1 MKKIVFAGMLLFGL
15 LILLAGAEAEMRP
28 KRVLL
33 LRDFD
38 ANYRWPTLLSDRI
51 LDYYREEPEARAP
64 IVTSVS
70 LGGRNKESGEQFR
83 FLVLDDLKKKRYD
96 LVICLTQSAADLLY
110 RYREELPEELDI
122 VLGDCSDLQT
132 IRRFGNATGVLRRY
146 NLEANIQ
153 FGLKLFPETER
164 ILVAVS
170 GDDETGR
177 LVEETRRSLAGK
189 GLPPVEFVAGTQIT
203 GAELIGKM
211 KALPERSFAVISN
224 WIEKESGEYSSAPFL
239 LSRIRQVYPGP
250 VLSPV
255 DTTLGSGLFGGVMF
269 LHQDYAREICMAVDR
284 CLAGESPG
292 HIPVSSCEPVP
303 VVDAREAARLGVPLD
318 SLTAATRII
327 HAPPPFL
334 DRTGIRLLFLLLTA
348 LVVVALVAEVLR
360 RQRNRY
366 AALNRRKLALLNAI
380 TDGIIETDADGV
392 VLDMNPAAE
401 AVTGISLKEA
411 AGMSVE
417 MLLPLFSSK
426 DHAPLPSLVAEA
438 LHSDRLVSAG
448 EHAELRR
455 RDGGRCHVSLSA
467 VRLCR
472 KKTDS
477 TCSVLLVLR
486 DTTAEYRQKRE
497 LAMRNGMLE
506 LAARISG
513 LSCFICRSDGTG
525 IELARYQ
532 PIWPKED
539 GRPVPPE
546 KFMFAEDA
554 EELRRAWQELRSNR
568 RKEVSLSFRSNYYGE
583 TRYYSMRVVPS
594 KDFYS
599 TGHRRY
605 FGILQDF
612 THVRMNEQ
620 KYQNTWSLLQL
631 ILDNLPCGIFVKNPD
646 DGGRYVLCNRMF
658 GSIVGV
664 DSRAIAGKTDWE
676 LFKAAGEAA
685 RFSAD
690 DREVIETGAS
700 IDKTELYTGADGVV
714 RTSRTIKS
722 RLIQQDGSRLLVGL
736 SIDISRQVEVE
747 RKLSRALE
755 QARLAAQAKS
765 TFLATM
771 SHEIRTPLNAVIG
784 LSDLLRSP
792 RISDAQRV
800 AFSEAINTS
809 GKALLQLINDVLDLS
824 KIEAM
829 KMELRPGPV
838 SLTQL
843 LSEVHQ
849 IFAQSA
855 ADKGL
860 EFEFVPPE
868 PEPPKLLLDEVRVRQ
883 VLLNLIGN
891 AVKFTTRGFVKLE
904 CALGFNRTPDCE
916 VLITVADSGVGIDP
930 EFMAHLFEPFRQ
942 AVNADSRSFE
952 GGSGLGL
959 AISKRLIEQMNGTLD
974 VESSLG
980 VGTTFTVR
988 LHRVPIVEEQPEEP
1002 PPPPVPVEEFP
1013 GVEVLVVDDAEVNC
1027 MVLESVL
1034 KRLGCSVRT
1043 AFSVDEA
1050 LEKVARKHPDLV
1062 MTDLW
1067 MPDRNGADLARALK
1081 QDPATADIPVLL
1093 VTADTEM
1100 TGDADDTQF
1109 STVIY
1114 KPINIARISAALK
1127 NTLNR

>member
-15 LILLAGAEAEMRP
+15 LLQPAGAEAEMRP

-203 GAELIGKM
+203 GTELIEKM
-211 KALPERSFAVISN
+211 KVLPERSFAVISN

-239 LSRIRQVYPGP
+239 LSRVRQVYPGP

-255 DTTLGSGLFGGVMF
+255 DTTLGSGLLGGVMF

-303 VVDAREAARLGVPLD
+303 VVDACEAARLGVPLD

-411 AGMSVE
+411 AGMPVE
-417 MLLPLFSSK
+417 TLFGLFSSK
-426 DHAPLPSLVAEA
+426 DHVPLSGLVAEA
-438 LHSDRLVSAG
+438 LQSDRLVSAG

-455 RDGGRCHVSLSA
+455 RDGERCHVSLSA

-472 KKTDS
+472 EKADS
-477 TCSVLLVLR
+477 AYSVLLVLR

-497 LAMRNGMLE
+497 LEMRNGILE

-513 LSCFICRSDGTG
+513 LSCFICRGDGAG
-525 IELARYQ
+525 VELA
-532 PIWPKED
+532 PCKSIWPKED
-539 GRPVPPE
+539 GKPVPPE
-546 KFMFAEDA
+546 RFMFAEDA
-554 EELRRAWQELRSNR
+554 GELRKAWQELRSGR
-568 RKEVSLSFRSNYYGE
+568 RKELNISFRSNYYGE

-594 KDFYS
+594 KDFCS

-612 THVRMNEQ
+612 THVRMNEL
-620 KYQNTWSLLQL
+620 KYQNTRSLLQL
-631 ILDNLPCGIFVKNPD
+631 ILDNLPCGIFVKKPD
-646 DGGRYVLCNRMF
+646 DGGRYVLCNPMF

-664 DSRAIAGKTDWE
+664 DSRDIAGKTDWE
-676 LFKAAGEAA
+676 LFKAPGEAA
-685 RFSAD
+685 QFSAD
-690 DREVIETGAS
+690 DREVIETGRT
-700 IDKTELYTGADGVV
+700 IDKTELYTGIDGVIH
-714 RTSRTIKS
+714 TSRTVKS
-722 RLIQQDGSRLLVGL
+722 RLVQQDGTRLLVGL
-736 SIDISRQVEVE
+736 SIDISRQVEAE
-747 RKLSRALE
+747 RKLNRALE

-792 RISDAQRV
+792 RISDAQRME
-800 AFSEAINTS
+800 FSAAINTS

-829 KMELRPGPV
+829 KMELRPAPV

-843 LSEVHQ
+843 LSEVRQ
-849 IFAQSA
+849 IFARSI

-860 EFEFVPPE
+860 RFEFVPPE

-891 AVKFTTRGFVKLE
+891 AVKFTARGFVKLE

-959 AISKRLIEQMNGTLD
+959 AISKRLVEQMNGSLD
-974 VESSLG
+974 VESSPG
-980 VGTTFTVR
+980 VGSTFTIR
-988 LHRVPIVEEQPEEP
+988 LHRVPIAEEQQEEP
-1002 PPPPVPVEEFP
+1002 VQPPPAGEFP

-1050 LEKVARKHPDLV
+1050 LEKIARKHPDLV

-1067 MPDRNGADLARALK
+1067 MPDRNGADLARSLK

-1100 TGDADDTQF
+1100 TGDADGSQF
-1109 STVIY
+1109 NAVIY
-1114 KPINIARISAALK
+1114 KPINIARISEALK
-1127 NTLNR
+1127 TVLGR

>member
-15 LILLAGAEAEMRP
+15 LLQPAGAEAEMRP

-203 GAELIGKM
+203 GTELIEKM

-239 LSRIRQVYPGP
+239 LSRVRQVYPGP

-255 DTTLGSGLFGGVMF
+255 DTTLGSGLLGGVMF

-334 DRTGIRLLFLLLTA
+334 DRAGIRLLFLLLTA

-455 RDGGRCHVSLSA
+455 RDGGRFHVSLSA

-554 EELRRAWQELRSNR
+554 EPASC
-568 RKEVSLSFRSNYYGE
+568 
-583 TRYYSMRVVPS
+583 P
-594 KDFYS
+594 
-599 TGHRRY
+599 
-605 FGILQDF
+605 
-612 THVRMNEQ
+612 
-620 KYQNTWSLLQL
+620 
-631 ILDNLPCGIFVKNPD
+631 
-646 DGGRYVLCNRMF
+646 
-658 GSIVGV
+658 
-664 DSRAIAGKTDWE
+664 
-676 LFKAAGEAA
+676 AAL
-685 RFSAD
+685 FSACGQC
-690 DREVIETGAS
+690 RGC
-700 IDKTELYTGADGVV
+700 
-714 RTSRTIKS
+714 
-722 RLIQQDGSRLLVGL
+722 L
-736 SIDISRQVEVE
+736 SAVLSDISPRY
-747 RKLSRALE
+747 
-755 QARLAAQAKS
+755 AR
-765 TFLATM
+765 
-771 SHEIRTPLNAVIG
+771 R
-784 LSDLLRSP
+784 
-792 RISDAQRV
+792 
-800 AFSEAINTS
+800 
-809 GKALLQLINDVLDLS
+809 
-824 KIEAM
+824 
-829 KMELRPGPV
+829 
-838 SLTQL
+838 
-843 LSEVHQ
+843 
-849 IFAQSA
+849 
-855 ADKGL
+855 
-860 EFEFVPPE
+860 
-868 PEPPKLLLDEVRVRQ
+868 
-883 VLLNLIGN
+883 
-891 AVKFTTRGFVKLE
+891 
-904 CALGFNRTPDCE
+904 
-916 VLITVADSGVGIDP
+916 
-930 EFMAHLFEPFRQ
+930 
-942 AVNADSRSFE
+942 
-952 GGSGLGL
+952 
-959 AISKRLIEQMNGTLD
+959 
-974 VESSLG
+974 
-980 VGTTFTVR
+980 
-988 LHRVPIVEEQPEEP
+988 
-1002 PPPPVPVEEFP
+1002 
-1013 GVEVLVVDDAEVNC
+1013 
-1027 MVLESVL
+1027 
-1034 KRLGCSVRT
+1034 
-1043 AFSVDEA
+1043 
-1050 LEKVARKHPDLV
+1050 
-1062 MTDLW
+1062 
-1067 MPDRNGADLARALK
+1067 
-1081 QDPATADIPVLL
+1081 
-1093 VTADTEM
+1093 
-1100 TGDADDTQF
+1100 
-1109 STVIY
+1109 
-1114 KPINIARISAALK
+1114 
-1127 NTLNR
+1127 

>member
-1 MKKIVFAGMLLFGL
+1 MKKIVFAGMLLLGL
-15 LILLAGAEAEMRP
+15 LLQLAGAEAEAGP
-28 KRVLL
+28 KRILL

-51 LDYYREEPEARAP
+51 LDYYREEPQAQAP

-70 LGGRNKESGEQFR
+70 LGGRHKESEEQFR

-96 LVICLTQSAADLLY
+96 LVIGLTQSVADLLY

-122 VLGDCSDLQT
+122 VLGDCSGLRT
-132 IRRFGNATGVLRRY
+132 VRRLGNATGVLRRY
-146 NLEANIQ
+146 DLAANIQ

-170 GDDETGR
+170 GDDETEQ
-177 LVEETRRSLAGK
+177 LVEDTRRSLAGK

-203 GAELIGKM
+203 SAELIGKM

-255 DTTLGSGLFGGVMF
+255 DTTLGSGLFGGVML

-284 CLAGESPG
+284 CLAGELPG
-292 HIPVSSCEPVP
+292 QIPVSSSEPAP

-318 SLTAATRII
+318 TLTAATRII
-327 HAPPPFL
+327 HAPLPFL
-334 DRTGIRLLFLLLTA
+334 DRTGVRLLFLLLAA
-348 LVVVALVAEVLR
+348 LVAVALVAEVLR

-380 TDGIIETDADGV
+380 TDGIIETDADGA

-401 AVTGISLKEA
+401 TITGVSLKEA

-513 LSCFICRSDGTG
+513 LSCFICRSDGAG
-525 IELARYQ
+525 IELARYK
-532 PIWPKED
+532 PIWPKEE
-539 GRPVPPE
+539 GKPVPPE
-546 KFMFAEDA
+546 KFMFAEYA

-583 TRYYSMRVVPS
+583 TRYYSIRVVPS

-631 ILDNLPCGIFVKNPD
+631 ILDNLPCGIFVKNPE

-664 DSRAIAGKTDWE
+664 DSRDIAGKTDWE
-676 LFKAAGEAA
+676 LFQAAGEAS

-690 DREVIETGAS
+690 DREVVETGRT

-722 RLIQQDGSRLLVGL
+722 RLVQQDGTRLLVGL
-736 SIDISRQVEVE
+736 SIDISRQVEAE
-747 RKLSRALE
+747 RELSRALE

-838 SLTQL
+838 SLTRL

-891 AVKFTTRGFVKLE
+891 AVKFTARGFVKLE
-904 CALGFNRTPDCE
+904 CVLGFNRTPDCE

-942 AVNADSRSFE
+942 GINTDSRSFE

-1002 PPPPVPVEEFP
+1002 PPPAPVGEFP

-1050 LEKVARKHPDLV
+1050 LEKIGRKHPDLV

-1100 TGDADDTQF
+1100 TGDADDAQF
-1109 STVIY
+1109 SAVIY

-1127 NTLNR
+1127 TALNR